1 MKNVRN
7 IVKAVSFLF
16 SFLFVLPLIGTFNDN
31 EKELA
36 RKNETVETGSTVDI
50 VIVGSGPAGLSAA
63 IQGARSGFKTLVI
76 EGSNPGGQL
85 MLTTDIENFP
95 GYSSN
100 ILGPDLIS
108 ELRQQA
114 KNFGS
119 VFIRD
124 SVSQI
129 NFSSLPYKVHTQGGD
144 VFYAKSLIIATGVS
158 SERLGLQ
165 GEDEYYGKG
174 VSYDAISDCGL
185 CKDRDVVIIGGG
197 DSAIEYAAQVSPYAK
212 KITVLVRSKKMR
224 AALSSQENLKLL
236 SNVFIKYNYLVKDI
250 IGNKTHVTAVKVED
264 GISGKTYKL
273 KTSNIFIAIGNEPNT
288 GFLGESVDLN
298 KNGYITLKG
307 ATQETSLPGVFA
319 AGDVTADKVHLAP
332 VAAGCGTQ
340 AGFEA
345 VKFLL
350 NNLDEEENKEADY
363 IVCFCKGVSYSKI
376 VKTIREGCTTFD
388 SIQKKLGACT
398 GCRACRERIESI
410 LKAEL
415 KKRTA

>member
-1 MKNVRN
+1 MKNLRN
-7 IVKAVSFLF
+7 IVKVTSFLF
-16 SFLFVLPLIGTFNDN
+16 SFLFVLLLIGTFNDN
-31 EKELA
+31 EKELT
-36 RKNETVETGSTVDI
+36 RKAETVETGSTIDI
-50 VIVGSGPAGLSAA
+50 IVVGSGPAGLSAA

-76 EGSNPGGQL
+76 EGNNPGGQL

-119 VFIRD
+119 AFIRD
-124 SVSQI
+124 SVNQI
-129 NFSSLPYKVHTQGGD
+129 NFSSLPYKVHTQGD
-144 VFYAKSLIIATGVS
+144 NVFYAKSLIIATGVS

-165 GEDEYYGKG
+165 GENEYYGKG

-185 CKDRDVVIIGGG
+185 CKDKNVVIIGGG
-197 DSAIEYAAQVSPYAK
+197 DSAVEYAIQVSPYAK
-212 KITVLVRSKKMR
+212 RITILVRSNKMR
-224 AALSSQENLKLL
+224 ATLSSQENLKLL
-236 SNVFIKYNYLVKDI
+236 SNIAIKYNSLVKEI
-250 IGNKTHVTAVKVED
+250 IGNKTHVKAIKVED
-264 GISGKTYKL
+264 RLSGKTYKL
-273 KTSNIFIAIGNEPNT
+273 KTKNIFIAIGNEPNT
-288 GFLGESVDLN
+288 GFLEESLDLD
-298 KNGYITLKG
+298 KNGYIKLKG
-307 ATQETSLPGVFA
+307 TTQETSLSGVFA
-319 AGDVTADKVHLAP
+319 AGDVTAYKVHLAV

-350 NNLDEEENKEADY
+350 NNLDKEENKETDY
-363 IVCFCKGVSYSKI
+363 IVCFCKGVFYSKI

-388 SIQKKLGACT
+388 SIQKKLGACM
-398 GCRACRERIESI
+398 GCRSCRERIESI

-415 KKRTA
+415 DKKNA